1 MPDVIVPVTR
11 AQQENDAFCGPATA
25 QMVLAALNV
34 ATPKIPPSWQQ
45 QLWTYIT
52 QNTGAARP
60 KNAPYD
66 PYAFPQQKCEWCG
79 GWECWG
85 TTPGVLTTLL
95 NTSQAVGQY
104 SISSNTTEENAT
116 GALLDTI
123 DQQLPGVALVYGWL
137 HWLVVDGYKHGGSNP
152 TPVAGRLLKGVYIR
166 NPAKG
171 KTTHY
176 VTWSKW
182 EADYMLHIDCGAYD
196 KKIIVLS
203 GRRLGTPIISPIV
216 APTAHSQPL
225 VATSSLDTRD
235 PWTLP
240 MKTLLTPE
248 AALSKAAGQIDEVI
262 SPRFARAM
270 TSARPQSAQL
280 VQRLDHP
287 DRYYY
292 IVTFAVGSRET
303 ARAIVDG
310 FDGTMEEVDGIE
322 NEDDSLPRYLAAP
335 VAVERLLAET
345 TQLPD
350 VLRYRVRQGTVGE
363 HPVLVWKP
371 CFESRSPFLPFYQ
384 LSVGDSFVY
393 YRVDGEQFDALTTRP
408 A

>member
-11 AQQENDAFCGPATA
+11 VQQENDEAFCGPATA
-25 QMVLAALNV
+25 EMVLAALNV
-34 ATPKIPPSWQQ
+34 PKPNVPPTWQE

-52 QNTGAARP
+52 QNTGSTRP
-60 KNAPYD
+60 KNAPHD
-66 PYAFPQQKCEWCG
+66 PYEFPQQKCEWCD

-85 TTPGVLTTLL
+85 TTPGVLATLL

-104 SISSNTTEENAT
+104 AISLHTTEESAT

-123 DQQLPGVALVYGWL
+123 DRQLPGVALVYGWN
-137 HWLVVDGYKHGGSNP
+137 HWLVVDGYKHGGKNP

-166 NPAKG
+166 NPAPGKG
-171 KTTHY
+171 THY
-176 VTWSKW
+176 VSWATW
-182 EADYMLHIDCGAYD
+182 EADYMLHLECGAYHG
-196 KKIIVLS
+196 KIIVLS
-203 GRRLGTPIISPIV
+203 GARPGTPILP
-216 APTAHSQPL
+216 PTTHVPPL
-225 VATSSLDTRD
+225 VVTPSLDTRD

-240 MKTLLTPE
+240 MKTLLTPN
-248 AALSKAAGQIDEVI
+248 AAMSHAAEQLDELM
-262 SPRFARAM
+262 SPRLERAMKSARA
-270 TSARPQSAQL
+270 QSAQL

-292 IVTFAVGSRET
+292 IVTFAVGSRDT
-303 ARAIVDG
+303 ARVIVDG
-310 FDGTMEEVDGIE
+310 FEGTVDEIE
-322 NEDDSLPRYLAAP
+322 GVEDDGDSLQRYLAGP
-335 VAVERLLAET
+335 VTVERLLAQT
-345 TQLPD
+345 RQSPD
-350 VLRYRVRQGTVGE
+350 ILRYRVRQGTVGE

-371 CFESRSPFLPFYQ
+371 CVQSRSPFLPFYQ